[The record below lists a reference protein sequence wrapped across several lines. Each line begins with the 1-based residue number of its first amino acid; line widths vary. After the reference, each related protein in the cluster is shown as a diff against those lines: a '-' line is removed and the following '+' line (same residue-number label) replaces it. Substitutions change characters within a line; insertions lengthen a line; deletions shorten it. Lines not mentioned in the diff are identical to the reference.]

1 MEGYEMVLVDGL
13 IVVAIM
19 FFLVLPITDAKTVR
33 MKLSV
38 LSGLGV
44 LLAVLVV
51 VPHLPHRRSR
61 WSGQRATAG
70 VCGERRLACART
82 GGRDDSGDRQHSCA

>member
-13 IVVAIM
+13 IVLAII
-19 FFLVLPITDAKTVR
+19 FFLVLPITDEKTVR

-82 GGRDDSGDRQHSCA
+82 GGAR

>member
-13 IVVAIM
+13 IVLAII
-19 FFLVLPITDAKTVR
+19 FFLLLPSTDAKTVR

-38 LSGLGV
+38 LSSLGV

-51 VPHLPHRRSR
+51 VPHLPR
-61 WSGQRATAG
+61 
-70 VCGERRLACART
+70 
-82 GGRDDSGDRQHSCA
+82 

>member
-13 IVVAIM
+13 IVLAIN
-19 FFLVLPITDAKTVR
+19 FFLLLPITDAKTVR

-38 LSGLGV
+38 LSSLGV

-51 VPHLPHRRSR
+51 VPHLPH
-61 WSGQRATAG
+61 
-70 VCGERRLACART
+70 
-82 GGRDDSGDRQHSCA
+82 